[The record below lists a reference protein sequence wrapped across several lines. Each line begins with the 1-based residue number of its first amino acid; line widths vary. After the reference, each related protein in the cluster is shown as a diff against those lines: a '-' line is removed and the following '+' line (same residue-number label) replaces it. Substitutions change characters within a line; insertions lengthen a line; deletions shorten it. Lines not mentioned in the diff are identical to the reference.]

1 MVVIFSTIWIRIF
14 YENKKF
20 LHFPRTRRF
29 PSMSIPNSPNSSIN
43 LFSISR
49 SAILVAI
56 PLKFAKIL
64 SAVTTQVVFLY
75 REGIYD
81 NWMPILL
88 PLLIFDLITFSR
100 RVTAWCWHD
109 QQKIKCRPIRAREI
123 GGVSL
128 SGCYMPSTT
137 RYSQRRKAELFHS
150 VNNST
155 VLCRLVAS
163 LTDAL
168 FIIIYLFIL
177 YLMLTTY
184 S

>member
-20 LHFPRTRRF
+20 LHFPRTPRF

-81 NWMPILL
+81 IWKPILFL
-88 PLLIFDLITFSR
+88 YLTGVHFRGELQ
-100 RVTAWCWHD
+100 H
-109 QQKIKCRPIRAREI
+109 
-123 GGVSL
+123 GVSMISKKSSVDQSEL
-128 SGCYMPSTT
+128 EKQVASHCQAAICRVLLGIASGARPNC
-137 RYSQRRKAELFHS
+137 
-150 VNNST
+150 ST
-155 VLCRLVAS
+155 VLTIPPCYAVWSHL
-163 LTDAL
+163 
-168 FIIIYLFIL
+168 
-177 YLMLTTY
+177 
-184 S
+184 